1 MNDKNAL
8 IFNEIFVY
16 FLKSNVHTTYIK
28 RDKPTDTPIGRDL
41 FACCESPT
49 ETYAS
54 NELRMSLTYCDE
66 LIDIDF
72 LSSDRGGNNT
82 GL

>member
-1 MNDKNAL
+1 MRR
-8 IFNEIFVY
+8 
-16 FLKSNVHTTYIK
+16 IK
-28 RDKPTDTPIGRDL
+28 PADIPIGRDL

-49 ETYAS
+49 ETYTS

-72 LSSDRGGNNT
+72 LSSDRGGHTNNT